1 MRNDGRKVADVCLID
16 SMRVMNNLWMA
27 RRSDVRDA
35 LPTQSHAIFMR
46 IPYCLFFFKIFFLRP
61 AATACRIIML
71 LGAWPIGG
79 NKRPGHTNATDRNGK
94 CRFLLLC
101 GSYGLFL
108 IVGAAIFSV
117 IEAPLLDR
125 YQRDLVDTKDKFLQ
139 SNPCIKGKLN
149 FVRRSRTWIR
159 IPIHSINFK
168 WTNHIERNDKYWS
181 EMKSD

>member
-1 MRNDGRKVADVCLID
+1 MRGRINQMLFHFIFQF
-16 SMRVMNNLWMA
+16 
-27 RRSDVRDA
+27 RS
-35 LPTQSHAIFMR
+35 T
-46 IPYCLFFFKIFFLRP
+46 
-61 AATACRIIML
+61 ATAFHIIML

-79 NKRPGHTNATDRNGK
+79 NKRPGLANDTDRNGK

-139 SNPCIKGKLN
+139 LNPCIKSKFTLFPPMSFYFLSFCN
-149 FVRRSRTWIR
+149 STKF
-159 IPIHSINFK
+159 
-168 WTNHIERNDKYWS
+168 
-181 EMKSD
+181 